1 MRAILCLLFILTV
14 PFSNVFASS
23 PLFKDII
30 PNEKDEYYLRLK
42 NGDELSGFII
52 EIIDNKEDGE
62 GIRFKTEVG
71 KALVYD
77 FQIAELRLKSE
88 MYRHTNRLYF
98 MNTAE
103 PINNNHFIGNF
114 ELLFLY
120 GGIGLAD
127 LASINFGSSL
137 IPGQNNDQLTTLN
150 IKLTV
155 LNEPFESMDG
165 KMVLAIGSNYAHINK
180 GTEFL
185 HFYGVSTFTGRR
197 SNLSI
202 GLFYKAGMNDLGEVK
217 VFDRIYGFNYGNG
230 SFGLNLGLDTKFSER
245 NDLHFIGE
253 LWNSDISKPTNTGIL
268 IGLRLTNTKF
278 STDFGLAL
286 FTQPFIAPFF
296 SFVWT
301 PF

>member
-1 MRAILCLLFILTV
+1 MKFVILVFI
-14 PFSNVFASS
+14 FSFGFVLAES
-23 PLFKDII
+23 PLFKNIKA
-30 PNEKDEYYLRLK
+30 NEKDEYYLRLK
-42 NGDELSGFII
+42 NGDELSGYII
-52 EIIDNKEDGE
+52 EIIDNKEDGD

-71 KALVYD
+71 KAIIYD
-77 FQIAELRLKSE
+77 FQISELRLKSE
-88 MYRHTNRLYF
+88 LYRHNNRLYF

-103 PINNNHFIGNF
+103 PINNNHFIGNY

-120 GGIGLAD
+120 GGIGLVD
-127 LASINFGSSL
+127 VASINFGTSL
-137 IPGQNNDQLTTLN
+137 VPGQTNDQLTNLN
-150 IKLTV
+150 IKFTL

-165 KMVLAIGSNYAHINK
+165 KMTLALGSSYSHINK
-180 GTEFL
+180 TTEFL
-185 HFYGVSTFTGRR
+185 HFYGVSTFSGKR

-202 GLFYKAGMNDLGEVK
+202 GLFYKAGLSDIGEIR
-217 VFDRIYGFNYGNG
+217 VFDRLYPFTYGNG
-230 SFGLNLGLDTKFSER
+230 SFGLNLGLDTKFTES

-268 IGLRLTNTKF
+268 LGLRLTNTKF
-278 STDFGLAL
+278 SADFGMAM